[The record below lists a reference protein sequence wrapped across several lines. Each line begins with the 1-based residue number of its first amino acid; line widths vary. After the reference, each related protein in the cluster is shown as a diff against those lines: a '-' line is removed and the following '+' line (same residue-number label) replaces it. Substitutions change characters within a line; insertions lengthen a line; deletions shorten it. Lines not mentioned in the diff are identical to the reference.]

1 MRKEE
6 GIEWCDLVKKMAT
19 KNSQNIR
26 NKRKQPSEDML
37 EIIYMQQKK
46 TTIGGY
52 VRAEK

>member
-1 MRKEE
+1 MLEQRSKN
-6 GIEWCDLVKKMAT
+6 

-52 VRAEK
+52 VRAEKKK